1 MNQRR
6 VTSGQF
12 HDPGGSGGEVKS
24 GVGRAMVSLWETRL
38 SDEQLIGVIGAG
50 AALLGSIIGGLLT
63 GSFEYFRQ
71 KVTKPKLTLDYI
83 GGSANKIESSFEIN
97 GKQVTEIFIRARLR
111 NTGVRVARDCRVY
124 LVAVTEV
131 DHTSTHETS
140 FRDSMV
146 LAWPGWPQDF
156 TSRVL
161 PRGIDAYVNV
171 VSVSKNEAGWRFHVK
186 NLFASQQELKNYKGT
201 YRLTLLAT
209 ADNAEPVELKID
221 VTYNQDWH
229 SLRAV
234 GFSG

>member
-1 MNQRR
+1 
-6 VTSGQF
+6 
-12 HDPGGSGGEVKS
+12 
-24 GVGRAMVSLWETRL
+24 L
-38 SDEQLIGVIGAG
+38 SDEQLIAIIGTG

-71 KVTKPKLTLDYI
+71 KLTKPKLTLDYI
-83 GGSANKIESSFEIN
+83 GGSANKIESNFEIN
-97 GKQVTEIFIRARLR
+97 GQRVTELFVRARLR

-124 LVAVTEV
+124 LVGVREV

-140 FRDSMV
+140 FHDSMV
-146 LAWPGWPQDF
+146 LAWPGWPVDYD
-156 TSRVL
+156 SRII

-171 VSVSKNEAGWRFHVK
+171 VSVSKNESGWRFHVK
-186 NLFASQQELKNYKGT
+186 SLFASQQELKNYSGT

-209 ADNAEPVELKID
+209 ADNADPVELKID

-234 GFSG
+234 SFSG